1 MRKFTDTYRGP
12 FSAFLFGLCAALIS
26 FMGIG
31 FFAVVN
37 ATPPLELWPL
47 CLFYVVAGVLIELA
61 SNRVVY
67 IRAFQVAAIF
77 GWSALQSVLLWTILS
92 AGQTELFQAFAGLT
106 IGVMIIGLIYIGY
119 RANHDR
125 PYLADIPQ
133 GPFGVLDKQ
142 TGLVNPYDSEP
153 PLREAQ
159 KRTATVIGRLYR
171 LTPLAV
177 GLSTL
182 LVRGLP
188 DSGIAAVVT
197 MFAFVM
203 TAGGSLGSGAFCS
216 FLVTTLRWE
225 HTHGKKIRVKKKTR
239 VKR

>member
-1 MRKFTDTYRGP
+1 MRKFTDAHRGP

-31 FFAVVN
+31 FFSVVN
-37 ATPPLELWPL
+37 AKLPLGLWPL
-47 CLFYVVAGVLIELA
+47 CLFYVVAGALIELA
-61 SNRVVY
+61 SNRVAH
-67 IRAFQVAAIF
+67 IRAFQVVAMT
-77 GWSALQSVLLWTILS
+77 GWSLLQSVLLWRILS
-92 AGQTELFQAFAGLT
+92 AGQTELFQVFAGLT
-106 IGVMIIGLIYIGY
+106 IGVMIIGLIFVGY

-125 PYLADIPQ
+125 LYLADIPQ

-159 KRTATVIGRLYR
+159 KRTTTVIGRLYR
-171 LTPLAV
+171 LIPLAV

-188 DSGIAAVVT
+188 DSGIATVT
-197 MFAFVM
+197 TMLAFVM
-203 TAGGSLGSGAFCS
+203 AAGGSLGSGAFCF

-225 HTHGKKIRVKKKTR
+225 HTHGKQIRVNR
-239 VKR
+239 